1 MKEDGSS
8 QATGNPPVVSQFFN
22 KPKASQKQA
31 AEAAASSGSSA
42 KKPDTSKA
50 IGNGIQKQ
58 ASIISLSDDD
68 ADEIEVIE
76 QVPAKRKS
84 ATENGKAEQGKAAKK
99 IKVAPLFEKT
109 KALPAVKREDGSSS
123 AVAPGAVA
131 GLQDSLSRLQQWKF
145 SATPAAKTTQSTSTL
160 NSSANGLDSAVSSS
174 PLPDVPRASAPS
186 KADRALEAQRA
197 LVRKRLMGHDADWRK
212 HMSEADDSAPPEPNS
227 ASDNDED
234 DAPVASTSKAAKGK
248 SKASED
254 KENIPPA
261 NSRFADFASSTKETA
276 SAAKGKGKA
285 GKADVKGKGKA
296 IEPAVKYTPLE
307 QQVLDIKKRN
317 VSFDAMS
324 PTYLG

>member
-1 MKEDGSS
+1 MKVEGSS
-8 QATGNPPVVSQFFN
+8 QTTGNPPVVSQFFN

-31 AEAAASSGSSA
+31 AASSGSGA
-42 KKPDTSKA
+42 KKPDKSQPAKTN
-50 IGNGIQKQ
+50 GNGIQKQ

-68 ADEIEVIE
+68 VDEIEVIE

-84 ATENGKAEQGKAAKK
+84 ATENGKAEEGKAAKK

-145 SATPAAKTTQSTSTL
+145 SATPAAKATQSTSTL
-160 NSSANGLDSAVSSS
+160 NFSANGLDSAGSSS

-212 HMSEADDSAPPEPNS
+212 HMSEADESAPPEPNS

-234 DAPVASTSKAAKGK
+234 DAPDASTSKAAKGK

-254 KENIPPA
+254 KENIPPSS
-261 NSRFADFASSTKETA
+261 SRFAGFASSTKETT

-296 IEPAVKYTPLE
+296 TEPAVKYTPLE

-317 VSFDAMS
+317 VSLDQMS